1 MTKLKNILFKIAFI
15 LLFIAVTFFSG
26 YLVKSCE
33 KKPQPSIIS
42 DTIVNIDTLRY
53 KDTVFYPKPVEVI
66 KPVFDSIIDTV
77 YVINDYYT
85 GKIYEYNFKDT
96 NLTFKAGIM
105 LHKNSLVY
113 LIPEYEI
120 YRKTTTITNN
130 IEVVRPPAWFTPKYV
145 IYKKGISSLQEEPQ
159 QGDVAGLY
167 YAKLG
172 RYGHTFFIDYWSKS
186 NFCITNEGNS
196 NEDGSREGNKVV
208 KKKRLKSQISVV
220 ARYLPKHN
228 RYIP

>member
-1 MTKLKNILFKIAFI
+1 MAKNTNHTNRFLCGILCFCISWI
-15 LLFIAVTFFSG
+15 TPNITFAKTSN
-26 YLVKSCE
+26 YYNQLDTLVK
-33 KKPQPSIIS
+33 
-42 DTIVNIDTLRY
+42 
-53 KDTVFYPKPVEVI
+53 
-66 KPVFDSIIDTV
+66 V
-77 YVINDYYT
+77 YRSQIGVKELTGNND
-85 GKIYEYNFKDT
+85 GEQIWEYQ
-96 NLTFKAGIM
+96 KAGGI
-105 LHKNSLVY
+105 KKGQAWCAAYVAWCFQQA
-113 LIPEYEI
+113 
-120 YRKTTTITNN
+120 N
-130 IEVVRPPAWFTPKYV
+130 IKAIKSGWSPAWFTPKYV